1 MEDMQRLVG
10 HMWAVLHS
18 EGHAETRGAH
28 VGHGY
33 IVKDM
38 QRLVGHMWAVL
49 HSEGHAETRGAHVGR
64 VT

>member
-1 MEDMQRLVG
+1 
-10 HMWAVLHS
+10 MWAVLHRKDMQRL
-18 EGHAETRGAH
+18 GGLC
-28 VGHGY
+28 Y

-38 QRLVGHMWAVL
+38 QRLGGHMWPVL